1 MKNFSS
7 SASRQRIR
15 NSTISGRRYHTRSS
29 SRSTQNASY
38 QQATV
43 NVDSKNLGL
52 PYILS
57 VKILGTQLTGQVKVN
72 GKVIK
77 ELNSNNNEFN
87 LSPYL
92 LLSKNTIEILAPCSP
107 NLSFIEV
114 ELLGP
119 DTKVVQQASG
129 TGALRHTL
137 IVIVS

>member
-29 SRSTQNASY
+29 STSTQNGSH
-38 QQATV
+38 QQASV
-43 NVDSKNLGL
+43 NVDSKNLRL

-57 VKILGTQLTGQVKVN
+57 VKISGTQLTGQVKVN

-92 LLSKNTIEILAPCSP
+92 LISKNTIEILTQDCPS
-107 NLSFIEV
+107 LSFIGV

-119 DTKVVQQASG
+119 DTRVVQQASG
-129 TGALRHTL
+129 TGVLRHTL
-137 IVIVS
+137 IVIVR